1 MFWASSGLRCPLKDP
16 PGSPMVPNGHPSVL
30 LDFWMKYSSMGWF
43 DYGKTGPCLH
53 GRWSKEYLLIWRI
66 FQALWVPNRPPR
78 LPRAPNGRPYVPWE
92 VEIKSFTM
100 GWLHC
105 GKTGCCL
112 CGGGTKKYLRIG
124 GIVCPFS
131 GSGGPPSN
139 PQGPQWFL
147 MNNLVCHDPWVVEI
161 RCFTMGWFHF
171 GKTKFYSLDWWTD
184 EFRYVFAVFWLWGA
198 SSRARGLPMIPDGL
212 PSVPWEVE
220 LKYFTMG
227 WLYYGKTACC
237 IHGRWTKE

>member
-1 MFWASSGLRCPLKDP
+1 MINLGMFWASSGLRCPLKDP

-53 GRWSKEYLLIWRI
+53 GRWSKAYLLIWRI

-78 LPRAPNGRPYVPWE
+78 VPKGSQWTTLCAMRSRDKIFYYGMISLWE
-92 VEIKSFTM
+92 NWVLLV
-100 GWLHC
+100 WRRD
-105 GKTGCCL
+105 
-112 CGGGTKKYLRIG
+112 KKYLRIG

-147 MNNLVCHDPWVVEI
+147 MDNLVCHE
-161 RCFTMGWFHF
+161 
-171 GKTKFYSLDWWTD
+171 
-184 EFRYVFAVFWLWGA
+184 
-198 SSRARGLPMIPDGL
+198 
-212 PSVPWEVE
+212 
-220 LKYFTMG
+220 
-227 WLYYGKTACC
+227 
-237 IHGRWTKE
+237 